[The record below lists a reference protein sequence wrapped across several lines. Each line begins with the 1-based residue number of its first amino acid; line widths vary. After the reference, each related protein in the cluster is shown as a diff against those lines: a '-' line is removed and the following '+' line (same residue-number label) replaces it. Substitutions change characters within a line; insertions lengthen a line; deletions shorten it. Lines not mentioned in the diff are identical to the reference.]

1 MRPLDFLGRIKIK
14 LGIVILLAVV
24 AAFVVNEVGINAG
37 YSRNV
42 RVAVAAVFA
51 LILVQ
56 LLARGMTKPLREM
69 AAAAQTIAKGR
80 YGLRV
85 TASSRDEVGELARA
99 FNAMAADLGEV
110 DRQRRELVANVSHEL
125 RTPITALRAVLE
137 NVVDGVSEPDPVT
150 LGTALAQTE
159 RLGRLV
165 AQLLDL
171 SRLESGARLIERE
184 DVELRQLCEQA
195 LREAVLA
202 REGVVARCEVPE
214 GLSLRADPDLLAQVL
229 ANLLD
234 NAVRHSPD
242 GGVVVLAATA
252 RGEGVRLRVSD
263 QGPGIAAEDR
273 ARAFERFSRLDA
285 GRAADDGGAG
295 LGLAITK
302 EIVELH
308 GGSIHVDDGVGCH
321 VVADLPERI
330 EMNPPSLPA
339 KGAHP
344 VEVDAVTPGKVP
356 PGGASVGTAAGVP
369 SGHRE
374 ATEVA
379 GGSGGSGSDE
389 PVESGRVSGADQGAG
404 AVEPVERGEPVE
416 TGRAPEDRELVG
428 AGQVPRSREVAA
440 TASASASGLV
450 TGSTADPVTGP
461 ATGSVTGSASG
472 PATGSVT
479 DSVTGPA
486 TGPVP
491 GPGGGPAPSSV
502 TASVTGS
509 ATSSVA
515 GSVTGPGPGP
525 GGQAGVVQAAGAA
538 QGAGPRETGEG
549 AGASDAATGGPASG
563 AGPGVTS
570 RPVPASPEPGAAV
583 PVTPSPQ
590 PYPPRP
596 VLARDGGARQRPV
609 VMRNWPG
616 AVIGVFL
623 GGVGGLVC
631 AAIVGI
637 ALASIAPLLGM
648 LAVAAI
654 VTVGAFVGTVIGA
667 TTPTDDILAAPSERL
682 PHRPPAQGP
691 VARRVTV
698 PGPEAPHREHREG
711 AASST
716 AVSRTGGPGE
726 HGDRPG
732 GRGPGTPGGY
742 EAPGG
747 GKGPGAPGGYEAPPI
762 FPRPELPDTPRWVL
776 PVSAAVGALA
786 AVAVPYGRAGL
797 GLVLVAA
804 AMGVATIPA
813 ARRRINPWSAG
824 MGAIAY
830 GLVATV
836 MFRDADWL
844 VGVLLLAG
852 FLTAALAL
860 SGAGRGWLGVVRG
873 GASVVLGL
881 LPVPWFLGARLK
893 GLASRRRVM
902 PLLLGGGLTVVLL
915 AVFGALFASADAVF
929 AEAVERVFS
938 AQAWA
943 ESMPLRILLFVVFA
957 VVVAS
962 SVLVALRPVAEPKAP
977 DLRVTVGRGLWVT
990 PLTALNLLF
999 ATFVGMQLT
1008 VLFGS
1013 TRWVLEATGLTYAEY
1028 ARSGFFQLVVVSV
1041 FVLAIV
1047 AVASGT
1053 LELRGADRWLM
1064 AGLLGVLC
1072 VLTLVILFSALH
1084 RLDLYADA
1092 YGLSR
1097 LRASVSATV
1106 LWLGGIFA
1114 LVLAA
1119 GAARLTGR
1127 GHARWLPR
1135 TVVIMTSAS
1144 LLAFAVWNPDLRVAE
1159 TQIAVRGVERVD
1171 LAYLGDL
1178 GAEAVPALDRL
1189 PEPARSCVL
1198 RDVVAANELSG
1209 PDPWN
1214 GWNLARREARELLD
1228 RRPVDR
1234 GASCP
1239 QTPSRLETPY
1249 QD

>member
-1 MRPLDFLGRIKIK
+1 MRPLDFLGRIKVK
-14 LGIVILLAVV
+14 LGMVILLAVV
-24 AAFVVNEVGINAG
+24 TAFVVNEVGINAG
-37 YSRNV
+37 YSRDV
-42 RVAVAAVFA
+42 RVAVAVVFA
-51 LILVQ
+51 LIMVQ
-56 LLARGMTKPLREM
+56 LLGRGMTKPLREM

-184 DVELRQLCEQA
+184 DVELRPLCEQA

-202 REGVVARCEVPE
+202 REGVVARCEVPG

-234 NAVRHSPD
+234 NAVRHSPA
-242 GGVVVLAATA
+242 GGAVVLAATA

-263 QGPGIAAEDR
+263 QGPGIAVEDR

-321 VVADLPERI
+321 IVADLPERI
-330 EMNPPSLPA
+330 EMNPPSLPGKA
-339 KGAHP
+339 PLPSGEDAAARGEEP
-344 VEVDAVTPGKVP
+344 SSEAPAEPAEPAEPAVLAASAPSVPLVAGTAPVPSDTSAPSLPSTVGTPSVPVAASTSSVPLVAGPSSGRRETVEVTMVTG
-356 PGGASVGTAAGVP
+356 AAGTV
-369 SGHRE
+369 
-374 ATEVA
+374 V
-379 GGSGGSGSDE
+379 SDE
-389 PVESGRVSGADQGAG
+389 PVEAGRVSGADQGSV
-404 AVEPVERGEPVE
+404 AVESRESVEPAES
-416 TGRAPEDRELVG
+416 GRAPEVRETVA
-428 AGQVPRSREVAA
+428 AGQVP
-440 TASASASGLV
+440 AS
-450 TGSTADPVTGP
+450 P
-461 ATGSVTGSASG
+461 
-472 PATGSVT
+472 
-479 DSVTGPA
+479 
-486 TGPVP
+486 
-491 GPGGGPAPSSV
+491 
-502 TASVTGS
+502 
-509 ATSSVA
+509 
-515 GSVTGPGPGP
+515 
-525 GGQAGVVQAAGAA
+525 
-538 QGAGPRETGEG
+538 GAGPGL
-549 AGASDAATGGPASG
+549 GPGSG
-563 AGPGVTS
+563 AGPA
-570 RPVPASPEPGAAV
+570 PAALDPGAAALPP
-583 PVTPSPQ
+583 PVRPSPQ

-596 VLARDGGARQRPV
+596 VLARDGSARQQPV

-616 AVIGVFL
+616 AFSGVFL
-623 GGVGGLVC
+623 GGIAGLVC
-631 AAIVGI
+631 GVLVGI
-637 ALASIAPLLGM
+637 ALATVDALL
-648 LAVAAI
+648 AAFAGSVLFAI
-654 VTVGAFVGTVIGA
+654 GAFVGTVIGA
-667 TTPTDDILAAPSERL
+667 TTPTSDFLASVEPL
-682 PHRPPAQGP
+682 PHRPPGREP
-691 VARRVTV
+691 TARRAAG
-698 PGPEAPHREHREG
+698 PGAPRREG
-711 AASST
+711 EARPTGVGEGATGSPTGSPMGPS
-716 AVSRTGGPGE
+716 AVSR
-726 HGDRPG
+726 
-732 GRGPGTPGGY
+732 
-742 EAPGG
+742 PGG
-747 GKGPGAPGGYEAPPI
+747 GSGPGAPGGHNGPGGPGGYKAPPV

-776 PVSAAVGALA
+776 PVSAAVGLLA
-786 AVAVPYGRAGL
+786 AVAVPYSKAGL
-797 GLVLVAA
+797 GLVLVSA
-804 AMGVATIPA
+804 AMGAAAIPA
-813 ARRRINPWSAG
+813 VRRRITPWSAG
-824 MGAIAY
+824 LGAIAY

-844 VGVLLLAG
+844 VGILLIAG

-860 SGAGRGWLGVVRG
+860 SGAGRGWLGVFRG
-873 GASVVLGL
+873 GASVVLDL
-881 LPVPWFLGARLK
+881 LPVPWFLGAGLK
-893 GLASRRRVM
+893 GLMSRRRVM

-938 AQAWA
+938 AQEWA
-943 ESMPLRILLFVVFA
+943 ESLPLRIVLFVVFA
-957 VVVAS
+957 CVVAS
-962 SVLVALRPVAEPKAP
+962 AVLVGLRPVAEPKAP
-977 DLRVTVGRGLWVT
+977 DLKVTVGRGLWVT

-1013 TRWVLEATGLTYAEY
+1013 TRWVVSATGLTYAEY

-1053 LELRGADRWLM
+1053 LDLKGSDRWLM

-1106 LWLGGIFA
+1106 LWLGGVFA

-1135 TVVIMTSAS
+1135 TLVLMTSVS

-1159 TQIAVRGVERVD
+1159 TQIAVRGVDRID
-1171 LAYLGDL
+1171 LEYLGDL

-1189 PEPARSCVL
+1189 PEPSRSCVL
-1198 RDVVAANELSG
+1198 RDVVAANDLAG
-1209 PDPWN
+1209 PDSWN
-1214 GWNLARREARELLD
+1214 GWNLARREARELLAQ
-1228 RRPVDR
+1228 RPVLSTV
-1234 GASCP
+1234 SCP
-1239 QTPSRLETPY
+1239 QTLSRLEIPD

>member
-1 MRPLDFLGRIKIK
+1 MRPLDFLGRIKAK
-14 LGIVILLAVV
+14 LGMVILLAVV
-24 AAFVVNEVGINAG
+24 TAFVVNEVGLNIG

-42 RVAVAAVFA
+42 RVAVAVVFA
-51 LILVQ
+51 LIMVQ

-110 DRQRRELVANVSHEL
+110 DRQRRDLVANVSHEL

-184 DVELRQLCEQA
+184 DVELRPLCEQA

-202 REGVVARCEVPE
+202 REGVTARCEVPE
-214 GLSLRADPDLLAQVL
+214 GLSVRADPDLLAQVL

-242 GGVVVLAATA
+242 GGTVLLAATTG
-252 RGEGVRLRVSD
+252 GEGVRLRVSD

-308 GGSIHVDDGVGCH
+308 GGSIHVEDGPGCH
-321 VVADLPERI
+321 IVTDLPERI
-330 EMNPPSLPA
+330 EMTPPSSSSNDPSPSGASSSEANSAAVHDGAPDKVRARSDETPA
-339 KGAHP
+339 REVADPVVSTPSASGKAHEDLAASTP
-344 VEVDAVTPGKVP
+344 SAPHASGTPTGIGERHEVTGSAQEQEPHEIS
-356 PGGASVGTAAGVP
+356 GGAQQPDPRGTAGID
-369 SGHRE
+369 
-374 ATEVA
+374 
-379 GGSGGSGSDE
+379 SGSAE
-389 PVESGRVSGADQGAG
+389 PAG
-404 AVEPVERGEPVE
+404 ASGPTV
-416 TGRAPEDRELVG
+416 TGAPR
-428 AGQVPRSREVAA
+428 REVAA
-440 TASASASGLV
+440 GKPGHQVLSVPMSAPTDPEAS
-450 TGSTADPVTGP
+450 T
-461 ATGSVTGSASG
+461 
-472 PATGSVT
+472 
-479 DSVTGPA
+479 
-486 TGPVP
+486 PVP
-491 GPGGGPAPSSV
+491 TVPAVPPPPSS
-502 TASVTGS
+502 
-509 ATSSVA
+509 
-515 GSVTGPGPGP
+515 PP
-525 GGQAGVVQAAGAA
+525 A
-538 QGAGPRETGEG
+538 QPF
-549 AGASDAATGGPASG
+549 
-563 AGPGVTS
+563 
-570 RPVPASPEPGAAV
+570 
-583 PVTPSPQ
+583 
-590 PYPPRP
+590 PPRP
-596 VLARDGGARQRPV
+596 VLVRDLRREQV
-609 VMRNWPG
+609 VVRNWPG
-616 AVIGVFL
+616 AFLGLFL
-623 GGVGGLVC
+623 GGVAGLVC
-631 AAIVGI
+631 AVIVGI
-637 ALASIAPLLGM
+637 GLAGFDVLL
-648 LAVAAI
+648 AAF
-654 VTVGAFVGTVIGA
+654 VGAVLFMVGVFVGTVIGA
-667 TTPTDDILAAPSERL
+667 TTPTNEIWSAGEPL
-682 PHRPPAQGP
+682 PDRPPARGP
-691 VARRVTV
+691 VAQRVTV
-698 PGPEAPHREHREG
+698 PEVREKER
-711 AASST
+711 AAQSM
-716 AVSRTGGPGE
+716 G
-726 HGDRPG
+726 
-732 GRGPGTPGGY
+732 
-742 EAPGG
+742 APGG
-747 GKGPGAPGGYEAPPI
+747 FAPVREEYRPAVQPQGRAGSPGGYEAPPL
-762 FPRPELPDTPRWVL
+762 FPRPDLPDTPRWVL
-776 PVSAAVGALA
+776 PVSVAVGLLA
-786 AVAVPYGRAGL
+786 AVAVPYSRAGL
-797 GLVLVAA
+797 GLMLVSA
-804 AMGVATIPA
+804 AMGAAAIPA
-813 ARRRINPWSAG
+813 VRSRITPWSAG

-844 VGVLLLAG
+844 VGVVLLAG
-852 FLTAALAL
+852 FLLAALAL
-860 SGAGRGWLGVVRG
+860 SGAGRGWLGVLRG

-893 GLASRRRVM
+893 GLADRRRVV

-929 AEAVERVFS
+929 AEAVEQVLS
-938 AQAWA
+938 AQDWA
-943 ESMPLRILLFVVFA
+943 ESLPLRILLFVVFA

-962 SVLVALRPVAEPKAP
+962 AVLVGLRPVAEPKAP
-977 DLRVTVGRGLWVT
+977 DLKVTVGRGLWVT

-1008 VLFGS
+1008 VLFGT
-1013 TRWVLEATGLTYAEY
+1013 TRWVVSATGLTYAEY

-1053 LELRGADRWLM
+1053 LDLKGFDRWLM
-1064 AGLLGVLC
+1064 AGLLGLLC

-1084 RLDLYADA
+1084 RLDLYAEA

-1097 LRASVSATV
+1097 LRASVAATV
-1106 LWLGGIFA
+1106 WWLGGVFA

-1119 GAARLTGR
+1119 GAARLTRR

-1135 TVVIMTSAS
+1135 TLVLMTSAS

-1159 TQIAVRGVERVD
+1159 TQIAVRGVDRID
-1171 LAYLGDL
+1171 LEYLGDL

-1189 PEPARSCVL
+1189 PEPSRSCVL
-1198 RDVVAANELSG
+1198 LDVIAANDLAG

-1214 GWNLARREARELLD
+1214 GWNLARREARELLA
-1228 RRPVDR
+1228 RRPAIR
-1234 GASCP
+1234 NASCS
-1239 QTPSRLETPY
+1239 QTLSRLEIPD

>member
-1 MRPLDFLGRIKIK
+1 LRPLDFLGRIKAK
-14 LGIVILLAVV
+14 LGMVILLAVV
-24 AAFVVNEVGINAG
+24 TAFVVNEVGINAG
-37 YSRNV
+37 YSREV
-42 RVAVAAVFA
+42 RVAVAVVFA
-51 LILVQ
+51 LIMVQ
-56 LLARGMTKPLREM
+56 LLGRGMTKPLREM

-137 NVVDGVSEPDPVT
+137 NVVDGVSDPDPVT

-184 DVELRQLCEQA
+184 DVELRPLCEQA

-234 NAVRHSPD
+234 NAVRHSPA
-242 GGVVVLAATA
+242 GGTVVLAATA

-263 QGPGIAAEDR
+263 QGPGIAVEDR

-321 VVADLPERI
+321 IVADLPERI
-330 EMNPPSLPA
+330 EMNPPSLPGKDSLPSGEDA
-339 KGAHP
+339 VARGEEPSSEAP
-344 VEVDAVTPGKVP
+344 AEPAGLTASAPPTPLAASASSVPLAAGPPSGRRETVEVTGRA
-356 PGGASVGTAAGVP
+356 GTTV
-369 SGHRE
+369 
-374 ATEVA
+374 
-379 GGSGGSGSDE
+379 SDE
-389 PVESGRVSGADQGAG
+389 PAETGRASGADQGSA
-404 AVEPVERGEPVE
+404 AVESMETVEASQS
-416 TGRAPEDRELVG
+416 GRAPESRETVA
-428 AGQVPRSREVAA
+428 AGQVP
-440 TASASASGLV
+440 ASPGE
-450 TGSTADPVTGP
+450 
-461 ATGSVTGSASG
+461 SG
-472 PATGSVT
+472 PA
-479 DSVTGPA
+479 PA
-486 TGPVP
+486 TPDH
-491 GPGGGPAPSSV
+491 
-502 TASVTGS
+502 
-509 ATSSVA
+509 
-515 GSVTGPGPGP
+515 
-525 GGQAGVVQAAGAA
+525 GAA
-538 QGAGPRETGEG
+538 AQP
-549 AGASDAATGGPASG
+549 P
-563 AGPGVTS
+563 PLW
-570 RPVPASPEPGAAV
+570 
-583 PVTPSPQ
+583 PSPQ

-596 VLARDGGARQRPV
+596 VLAGDGSARQRPV

-616 AVIGVFL
+616 AFTGVFL
-623 GGVGGLVC
+623 GAVAGLVC
-631 AAIVGI
+631 GVIVGVV
-637 ALASIAPLLGM
+637 LAAVDPLL
-648 LAVAAI
+648 AAFVGSVLFAI
-654 VTVGAFVGTVIGA
+654 GAFAGTVIGA
-667 TTPTDDILAAPSERL
+667 TTPTGDFLASIEPL
-682 PHRPPAQGP
+682 PHRPEERKPTARGAAGQG
-691 VARRVTV
+691 ALR
-698 PGPEAPHREHREG
+698 REG
-711 AASST
+711 EARAAEVRERATGSAAGSPAAS
-716 AVSRTGGPGE
+716 
-726 HGDRPG
+726 RPG
-732 GRGPGTPGGY
+732 GGSGPGLPGGHSG
-742 EAPGG
+742 PGASGPGLSG
-747 GKGPGAPGGYEAPPI
+747 GHSGPGAPGGYKAPSI

-776 PVSAAVGALA
+776 PVSAAVGLLA
-786 AVAVPYGRAGL
+786 AVAVPYSRAGL
-797 GLVLVAA
+797 GLVLVSA
-804 AMGVATIPA
+804 AMGAAVIPA
-813 ARRRINPWSAG
+813 VRRRITPWSAG

-844 VGVLLLAG
+844 VGILLLAG

-860 SGAGRGWLGVVRG
+860 SGAGRGWLGVIRG
-873 GASVVLGL
+873 GASVILGL

-915 AVFGALFASADAVF
+915 AVFGALFVSADAVF

-938 AQAWA
+938 AQEWA
-943 ESMPLRILLFVVFA
+943 ESLPLRILLFVVFA
-957 VVVAS
+957 CVVAS
-962 SVLVALRPVAEPKAP
+962 AVLVGLRPVAEPKAP
-977 DLRVTVGRGLWVT
+977 DLKVTVGRGLWVT

-999 ATFVGMQLT
+999 AAFVGTQLT

-1013 TRWVLEATGLTYAEY
+1013 TRWVVSATGLTYAEY

-1053 LELRGADRWLM
+1053 LDLKGFDRWLM

-1084 RLDLYADA
+1084 RLNLYADA

-1106 LWLGGIFA
+1106 LWLGGVFA

-1135 TVVIMTSAS
+1135 TLVLMTSAS

-1159 TQIAVRGVERVD
+1159 TQIAVRGADRID

-1189 PEPARSCVL
+1189 PEPSRSCVL
-1198 RDVVAANELSG
+1198 RDVVAANDLAGS
-1209 PDPWN
+1209 DSWN
-1214 GWNLARREARELLD
+1214 GWNLARREARDLLAQ
-1228 RRPVDR
+1228 RPVLTTV
-1234 GASCP
+1234 SCP
-1239 QTPSRLETPY
+1239 RTLSRLETPY

>member
-1 MRPLDFLGRIKIK
+1 MRRPLRPLDFLGRIKIK
-14 LGIVILLAVV
+14 LGMVILLAVV

-51 LILVQ
+51 LIMVQ

-137 NVVDGVSEPDPVT
+137 NVVDGVSDPDPVT

-195 LREAVLA
+195 LREAVMA

-214 GLSLRADPDLLAQVL
+214 GLSVRADPDLLAQVL

-234 NAVRHSPD
+234 NAVRHSPA
-242 GGVVVLAATA
+242 GGLVVLTATA

-308 GGSIHVDDGVGCH
+308 GGSIHFDDGVGCH

-339 KGAHP
+339 KGSLPA
-344 VEVDAVTPGKVP
+344 EADAVAPGEAP
-356 PGGASVGTAAGVP
+356 PGEAPTGPAAPAPFVPSAAGTPSGRREAAGV
-369 SGHRE
+369 
-374 ATEVA
+374 
-379 GGSGGSGSDE
+379 SGGSGSDE
-389 PVESGRVSGADQGAG
+389 PVEAGRVSGADQGSGSAQGFGSVQGAG
-404 AVEPVERGEPVE
+404 PYEPGEPLE
-416 TGRAPEDRELVG
+416 TGREPGVREMAG
-428 AGQVPRSREVAA
+428 AGQASRPREVAA
-440 TASASASGLV
+440 TASAS
-450 TGSTADPVTGP
+450 
-461 ATGSVTGSASG
+461 GSVSG
-472 PATGSVT
+472 P
-479 DSVTGPA
+479 
-486 TGPVP
+486 
-491 GPGGGPAPSSV
+491 V
-502 TASVTGS
+502 TASVADPAAGPVTGS
-509 ATSSVA
+509 PDGPVS
-515 GSVTGPGPGP
+515 GSVTGPGSGP
-525 GGQAGVVQAAGAA
+525 GEPGEPGGAVQAAGPVRVPE
-538 QGAGPRETGEG
+538 PRETGEAPG
-549 AGASDAATGGPASG
+549 TSADPVTATGEPGH
-563 AGPGVTS
+563 GVTS
-570 RPVPASPEPGAAV
+570 GPVPAAPAPGATPGTAPGAAV
-583 PVTPSPQ
+583 PDVAATSSPPVRPSPQ

-596 VLARDGGARQRPV
+596 VLAQGGSARQKPV
-609 VMRNWPG
+609 VMRNWAG
-616 AVIGVFL
+616 AVIGVFV

-631 AAIVGI
+631 AVIVGI
-637 ALASIAPLLGM
+637 GLSSIAPLLAAFAG
-648 LAVAAI
+648 AAI
-654 VTVGAFVGTVIGA
+654 LTVGAFVGTVIGA
-667 TTPTDDILAAPSERL
+667 TTPTDDILAPAEQPPPSS
-682 PHRPPAQGP
+682 PARGP
-691 VARRVTV
+691 VAQRVTV
-698 PGPEAPHREHREG
+698 AGPEASRREGGAPPVGAREG
-711 AASST
+711 ATGSS
-716 AVSRTGGPGE
+716 AVSRPG
-726 HGDRPG
+726 G
-732 GRGPGTPGGY
+732 GRGPGD
-742 EAPGG
+742 
-747 GKGPGAPGGYEAPPI
+747 PGGYEAPPI

-786 AVAVPYGRAGL
+786 AVAVPYSRAGL

-804 AMGVATIPA
+804 AMGLAAIPA

-844 VGVLLLAG
+844 VGILLLAG

-860 SGAGRGWLGVVRG
+860 SGAGRGWLGVIRG
-873 GASVVLGL
+873 AASVVLGL

-915 AVFGALFASADAVF
+915 VVFGALFASADAVF

-938 AQAWA
+938 AQEWA

-957 VVVAS
+957 IVVAS
-962 SVLVALRPVAEPKAP
+962 AVLVGLRPVAEPKAP
-977 DLRVTVGRGLWVT
+977 DLKVTVGRGLWVT

-1008 VLFGS
+1008 VLFGG
-1013 TRWVLEATGLTYAEY
+1013 TRWVLSATGLTYAEY

-1053 LELRGADRWLM
+1053 LELKGADRWLM

-1114 LVLAA
+1114 LVLVA

-1171 LAYLGDL
+1171 LEYLGDL

-1198 RDVVAANELSG
+1198 RDVIAANELVG

-1214 GWNLARREARELLD
+1214 GWNLARREARELLE

-1239 QTPSRLETPY
+1239 QTLSRLEIPD

>member
-14 LGIVILLAVV
+14 LGMVILLAVV
-24 AAFVVNEVGINAG
+24 TAFVVNEVGINAG
-37 YSRNV
+37 YSRDV
-42 RVAVAAVFA
+42 RVAVAVVFA
-51 LILVQ
+51 LIMVQ
-56 LLARGMTKPLREM
+56 LLGRGMTKPLREM

-184 DVELRQLCEQA
+184 DVELRPLCEQA

-234 NAVRHSPD
+234 NAVRHSPA
-242 GGVVVLAATA
+242 GGAVVLAATA

-263 QGPGIAAEDR
+263 QGPGIAVEDR

-321 VVADLPERI
+321 IVADLPERI
-330 EMNPPSLPA
+330 EMNPPSLPGKDPLPSGEDA
-339 KGAHP
+339 AARGKEPSSEAPAEPAEPAEPAALAVSAPPVPLVAGTTLVPSETSAP
-344 VEVDAVTPGKVP
+344 SLPSTAGTPPVPLVAGLSSGRREVVEVAAVTGVT
-356 PGGASVGTAAGVP
+356 GTPV
-369 SGHRE
+369 
-374 ATEVA
+374 
-379 GGSGGSGSDE
+379 SDE
-389 PVESGRVSGADQGAG
+389 PVEAGRASGADQGSV
-404 AVEPVERGEPVE
+404 AVESREPVEPAESGRTPEVSE
-416 TGRAPEDRELVG
+416 TVA
-428 AGQVPRSREVAA
+428 AGQVP
-440 TASASASGLV
+440 AS
-450 TGSTADPVTGP
+450 P
-461 ATGSVTGSASG
+461 
-472 PATGSVT
+472 
-479 DSVTGPA
+479 
-486 TGPVP
+486 
-491 GPGGGPAPSSV
+491 
-502 TASVTGS
+502 
-509 ATSSVA
+509 
-515 GSVTGPGPGP
+515 GPGPGP
-525 GGQAGVVQAAGAA
+525 G
-538 QGAGPRETGEG
+538 PRSG
-549 AGASDAATGGPASG
+549 SGPA
-563 AGPGVTS
+563 
-570 RPVPASPEPGAAV
+570 PAALDPGAAALPP
-583 PVTPSPQ
+583 PVRPSPQ

-596 VLARDGGARQRPV
+596 VLARDGSARQQPV

-616 AVIGVFL
+616 AFSGVFL
-623 GGVGGLVC
+623 GGIAGLVC
-631 AAIVGI
+631 GVIVGI
-637 ALASIAPLLGM
+637 ALATVDALL
-648 LAVAAI
+648 AAFAGSVLFAI
-654 VTVGAFVGTVIGA
+654 GAFIGTVIGA
-667 TTPTDDILAAPSERL
+667 TTPTSDFLASVEPL
-682 PHRPPAQGP
+682 PHRPSGREPAT
-691 VARRVTV
+691 RRVTA
-698 PGPEAPHREHREG
+698 GGTGAPRREGEVRAAGVREG
-711 AASST
+711 ATGSS
-716 AVSRTGGPGE
+716 AGS
-726 HGDRPG
+726 RPG
-732 GRGPGTPGGY
+732 GGSGPRTPGEYNGPGAPGGHNGPGVPGGY
-742 EAPGG
+742 D
-747 GKGPGAPGGYEAPPI
+747 GPGAPGGYKAPPV

-776 PVSAAVGALA
+776 PVSAAVGLLA
-786 AVAVPYGRAGL
+786 AVAVPYSRAGL

-804 AMGVATIPA
+804 AMGAATIPA
-813 ARRRINPWSAG
+813 VRRRITPWSAG
-824 MGAIAY
+824 MGAVAY

-844 VGVLLLAG
+844 VGILLLAG

-860 SGAGRGWLGVVRG
+860 SGAGRGWLGVIRG
-873 GASVVLGL
+873 GASVILGL

-915 AVFGALFASADAVF
+915 AVFGALFVSADAVF

-938 AQAWA
+938 AQEWA
-943 ESMPLRILLFVVFA
+943 ESLPLRIFLFVVFA
-957 VVVAS
+957 CVVAS
-962 SVLVALRPVAEPKAP
+962 AVLVGLRPVAEPKAP
-977 DLRVTVGRGLWVT
+977 DLKVTVGRGLWVT

-1013 TRWVLEATGLTYAEY
+1013 TRWVVSATGLTYAEY

-1053 LELRGADRWLM
+1053 LDLKGSDRWLM

-1106 LWLGGIFA
+1106 LWLGGVFA

-1135 TVVIMTSAS
+1135 TLVLMTSAA

-1159 TQIAVRGVERVD
+1159 TQIAVRGVDRID
-1171 LAYLGDL
+1171 LEYLGDL

-1189 PEPARSCVL
+1189 PEPSRSCVL
-1198 RDVVAANELSG
+1198 RDVVAANDLAG
-1209 PDPWN
+1209 PDSWN
-1214 GWNLARREARELLD
+1214 GWNLARREARDLLAQ
-1228 RRPVDR
+1228 RPVLSTV
-1234 GASCP
+1234 SCP
-1239 QTPSRLETPY
+1239 QTISRLEIPD